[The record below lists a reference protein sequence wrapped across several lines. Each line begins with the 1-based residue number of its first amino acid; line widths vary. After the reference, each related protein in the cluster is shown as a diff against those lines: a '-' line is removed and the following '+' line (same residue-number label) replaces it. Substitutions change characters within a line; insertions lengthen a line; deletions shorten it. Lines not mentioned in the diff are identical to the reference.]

1 LEDWILRKREVVW
14 IQRTMIRNEKKM
26 KKKVYESCLVI

>member
-1 LEDWILRKREVVW
+1 MDLEDWILRKREVVW

-26 KKKVYESCLVI
+26 KKKSL